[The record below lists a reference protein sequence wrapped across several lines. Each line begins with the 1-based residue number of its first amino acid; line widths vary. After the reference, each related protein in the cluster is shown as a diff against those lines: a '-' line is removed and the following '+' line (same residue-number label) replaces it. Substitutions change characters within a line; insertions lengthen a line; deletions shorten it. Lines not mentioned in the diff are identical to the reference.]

1 MSRFPITIML
11 WTFILEISKKRN
23 RPTTLAGRGNI
34 VRQTYHGVNDE
45 PFLLKDSYHA
55 WEATYDERGQ
65 QSEKV
70 YIGLDGKP
78 VGVKPGCER
87 RVVVI

>member
-1 MSRFPITIML
+1 
-11 WTFILEISKKRN
+11 
-23 RPTTLAGRGNI
+23 
-34 VRQTYHGVNDE
+34 VNDE

-78 VGVKPGCER
+78 VRVKPG
-87 RVVVI
+87 

>member
-1 MSRFPITIML
+1 MSRFPITNML
-11 WTFILEISKKRN
+11 WTFILKISKRN
-23 RPTTLAGRGNI
+23 WLTTLAGRGNI

-78 VGVKPGCER
+78 VGVKPGCDR
-87 RVVVI
+87 RVVVL